1 MPKPSSRR
9 HIVAAE
15 IKAKYA
21 QSTTITRIRA
31 RTVKPI
37 PPVKNDDSSK
47 ASGTSKDPKAWNFG
61 ATKNKMEKSEISDA
75 ELRRRFKDRINRKS
89 TFAELTPEEKNRLKK
104 RKQSLKEKGIEVEL
118 RDMYI
123 EEAAVEELN

>member
-1 MPKPSSRR
+1 MAPKAAVLQTPKPSSRR

-21 QSTTITRIRA
+21 QPNTITRIRA

-37 PPVKNDDSSK
+37 PAIKKDDSSK
-47 ASGTSKDPKAWNFG
+47 ASGTSKDPKPWNFG
-61 ATKNKMEKSEISDA
+61 ATKKNLEQGDVDDE

-89 TFAELTPEEKNRLKK
+89 TFAELTPDEK
-104 RKQSLKEKGIEVEL
+104 
-118 RDMYI
+118 
-123 EEAAVEELN
+123 

>member
-1 MPKPSSRR
+1 
-9 HIVAAE
+9 
-15 IKAKYA
+15 
-21 QSTTITRIRA
+21 
-31 RTVKPI
+31 
-37 PPVKNDDSSK
+37 
-47 ASGTSKDPKAWNFG
+47 
-61 ATKNKMEKSEISDA
+61 MEKNEITDA

-89 TFAELTPEEKNRLKK
+89 TFAELTPEEKDRLKK